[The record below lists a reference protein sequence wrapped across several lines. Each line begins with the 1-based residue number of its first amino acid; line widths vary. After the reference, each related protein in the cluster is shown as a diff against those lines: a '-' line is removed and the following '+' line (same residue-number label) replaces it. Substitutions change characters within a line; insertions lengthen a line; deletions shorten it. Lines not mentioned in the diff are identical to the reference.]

1 MDFTVNNA
9 NKYIKENVN
18 KVNSKYR
25 LEYHMMPPIGWM
37 NDPNGCVKFNY
48 NYHIFYQYYPYDAK
62 WGPMH
67 WGHFISKDL
76 IKYTDVEVALAPDQE
91 LESGCWSGGAIA
103 AGEEL
108 HLVYTRHYEVD
119 GFKTQQQYIARSSD
133 AINFTKDLK
142 PCFDN
147 NSLPENINRSD
158 FRDPYPLYINGVHYL
173 LVAGKLN
180 TNEGIL
186 IVLKGDTPDNLS
198 YHFHIGPFYE
208 MGVMCE
214 CPSYF
219 NVDGVDVFLASGCQ
233 VKQKDNSYKNANST
247 YYMAGHID
255 FENKKFDCIKISEID
270 KGDSF
275 YASQFVNSN
284 DKPIM
289 ISWMEMWE
297 KKYPTVEQGH
307 NWIGAITIPRILNWK
322 NGTLYQSPIEEIKNY
337 YVKSYEYS
345 CGTISKVSDITIK
358 AHDNFRVEFE
368 AINGKFVIGQNEN
381 GVYLDTNGSNSLNDC
396 VRHTDKYYKDCEVRV
411 LLDTSSIEIFVN
423 NGIETITNRVYLDS
437 DYKLNLSG
445 LIDSIY
451 VNEIEVK

>member
-1 MDFTVNNA
+1 MNYTIDNA
-9 NKYIKENVN
+9 NKYIKEQVN
-18 KVNSKYR
+18 KVNPKYR
-25 LEYHMMPPIGWM
+25 LKYHMMPPVGWM
-37 NDPNGCVKFNY
+37 NDPNGCVKFND
-48 NYHIFYQYYPYDAK
+48 NYHVFYQYYPYDAK

-67 WGHFISKDL
+67 WGHFVSKDF

-103 AGEEL
+103 QGEQL

-119 GFKTQQQYIARSSD
+119 GFKTQNQYIARSSD
-133 AINFTKDLK
+133 SINFTKDLK

-147 NSLPENINRSD
+147 NTLPEDIDRHD
-158 FRDPYPLYINGVHYL
+158 FRDPYPIYINGTHYL
-173 LVAGKLN
+173 LVAGKLK

-219 NVDGVDVFLASGCQ
+219 NVDGVDILLASGCQ
-233 VKQKDNSYKNANST
+233 VKEKDNSYKNANST

-275 YASQFVNSN
+275 YASQFVNSA

-289 ISWMEMWE
+289 VTWMEMWE

-307 NWIGAITIPRILNWK
+307 NWIGALTIPRVLSWK
-322 NGTLYQSPIEEIKNY
+322 NNTLYQSPIDEIKNY
-337 YVKSYEYS
+337 YVNSYEYNGG
-345 CGTISKVSDITIK
+345 CISKVSDITI
-358 AHDNFRVEFE
+358 E
-368 AINGKFVIGQNEN
+368 ANLVDGKIKE
-381 GVYLDTNGSNSLNDC
+381 
-396 VRHTDKYYKDCEVRV
+396 VRHQGSGCSICCSSASVLTEVMSGKSVDEGKQIIEKYFSMMKGEEISDEEELEEALVYEGVSKFPARIKCATISWKALEK
-411 LLDTSSIEIFVN
+411 LL
-423 NGIETITNRVYLDS
+423 NGECD
-437 DYKLNLSG
+437 
-445 LIDSIY
+445 
-451 VNEIEVK
+451 E